1 MHIQESLMHTLIME
15 FMGEGRYIGENE
27 SEVCER
33 VRDLILT
40 SRIMKSKEGVCGK
53 EEWLWNLIIIWCK
66 PIQK

>member
-33 VRDLILT
+33 
-40 SRIMKSKEGVCGK
+40 
-53 EEWLWNLIIIWCK
+53 EWEIWYLQVESWKVKKGYVEKKNGCE
-66 PIQK
+66 I